1 MAEQMVALRAAL
13 PVAMKVWKVV
23 DLMAYSTDFSMAL
36 ESAVRMVYYWQA
48 ALMADKSVAMMIA
61 LKESRKGVP
70 RVA

>member
-13 PVAMKVWKVV
+13 LVAMKVWKVV
-23 DLMAYSTDFSMAL
+23 DLMAYSMDFSMVL
-36 ESAVRMVYYWQA
+36 ESVVRMVYYWQA
-48 ALMADKSVAMMIA
+48 ALMADKSVAMMIV